1 MTRSALETVTLYIE
15 RIWNEGRDDLI
26 PELCA
31 DPIVRHD
38 PNALTALSHA
48 EQKARIRHNYDELRP
63 LFTWEVLAGDA
74 EHVTLIWN
82 VTGRDPGWKLC
93 GIEIFR
99 VRDGVITEV
108 WNLPYVEGR
117 WGQDRTLLGRVGDG
131 AAAAFPIVGAEL
143 GPAGGEVVVPVDA
156 VHVARWLGQLL
167 GTPDSADQGG
177 GRWTHLFPAST
188 PATPQPLTLTLSE
201 KDRPDVV
208 MAPATV
214 ARMALALDPN
224 GLVNATVAVTG
235 SSIVGGGSGLPA
247 PAAKVVRLSRT
258 TGRWERDGK
267 LIGIVVDGS
276 VCFEGAGAD
285 AKGRVTIRLSE
296 GVTDNPA
303 GPGRLT
309 LGWEEGADSLL
320 FHADAELSAQSR
332 TFSDDAG
339 TEAVF
344 TWYAPM
350 LRATLVN
357 GEATW

>member
-38 PNALTALSHA
+38 PNALTSLSHA

-63 LFTWEVLAGDA
+63 VFTWEVLAGDDA
-74 EHVTLIWN
+74 HVTLVWN
-82 VTGRDPGWKLC
+82 VTGRDPGWTLC

-99 VRDGVITEV
+99 VRGGVITDV
-108 WNLPYVEGR
+108 WNLPYAEGR
-117 WGQDRTLLGRVGDG
+117 WGQDRILAGRAGDG
-131 AAAAFPIVGAEL
+131 AAAAFPIVRAEL
-143 GPAGGEVVVPVDA
+143 GADGGEVVVPVDA
-156 VHVARWLGQLL
+156 VHVGRWLRQLL
-167 GTPDSADQGG
+167 GTPDSEDRGS
-177 GRWTHLFPAST
+177 GRWAHLFPASN
-188 PATPQPLTLTLSE
+188 PAAADPLTLSLSG

-224 GLVNATVAVTG
+224 GLVNATVTMAG
-235 SSIVGGGSGLPA
+235 SSATGAGNAAPA

-258 TGRWERDGK
+258 VGRWVREGRV
-267 LIGIVVDGS
+267 IGTVVDGS
-276 VCFEGAGAD
+276 VSFGSAGAD
-285 AKGRVTIRLSE
+285 AGGRVTIRLAD
-296 GVTDNPA
+296 GVAEDPA
-303 GPGRLT
+303 GPGQLT

-320 FHADAELSAQSR
+320 FHADAELSAPSR
-332 TFSDDAG
+332 AFSDDAG

-344 TWYAPM
+344 AWHASA

-357 GEATW
+357 GEAP